1 MSGSADADGRCFSF
15 LESRQAD
22 LSFQRQ
28 LNPIGERAIK
38 LPKCV
43 SFRTARSQE
52 AAKTGDAGCVPLIP
66 TQVFHYRKLHR
77 VAAVFG
83 QIVHEQSISTN
94 DTSFKPALGGSSDAR
109 FGFRTTATALRSLT
123 RVRQSGRRPPSAAP
137 LSRCARTLRPTTIG
151 IRSATVLIRRVRRLF
166 E

>member
-1 MSGSADADGRCFSF
+1 QCDAMRIGASVLRRPSG
-15 LESRQAD
+15 
-22 LSFQRQ
+22 
-28 LNPIGERAIK
+28 
-38 LPKCV
+38 V
-43 SFRTARSQE
+43 SFRTARSHE
-52 AAKTGDAGCVPLIP
+52 AATTGDAGCVPLIP

-109 FGFRTTATALRSLT
+109 FGFRTTATAPRSST
-123 RVRQSGRRPPSAAP
+123 RVRQSARRRLSAAP
-137 LSRCARTLRPTTIG
+137 LSRCARTLRLTTIG
-151 IRSATVLIRRVRRLF
+151 IRSATVLIRRVRRLC

>member
-1 MSGSADADGRCFSF
+1 MSGSADADGCRFSF

-123 RVRQSGRRPPSAAP
+123 RERQSGRRRPAAAP
-137 LSRCARTLRPTTIG
+137 LSRCAQTLQPTMIE
-151 IRSATVLIRRVRRLF
+151 IRLATVSIRRVRRLS

>member
-1 MSGSADADGRCFSF
+1 MSGSADADGRRFSF

-66 TQVFHYRKLHR
+66 TQFFHYPKLHR
-77 VAAVFG
+77 VAAVFR
-83 QIVHEQSISTN
+83 QILHEQTISTD
-94 DTSFKPALGGSSDAR
+94 DTSYKPALGGSCSAR
-109 FGFRTTATALRSLT
+109 LGLRTMATA
-123 RVRQSGRRPPSAAP
+123 P
-137 LSRCARTLRPTTIG
+137 
-151 IRSATVLIRRVRRLF
+151 
-166 E
+166 